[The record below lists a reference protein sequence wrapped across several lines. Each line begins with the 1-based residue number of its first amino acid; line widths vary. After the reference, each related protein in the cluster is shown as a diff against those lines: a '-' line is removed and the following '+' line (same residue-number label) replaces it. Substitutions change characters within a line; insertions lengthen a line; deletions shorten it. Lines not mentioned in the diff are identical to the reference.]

1 MKNEIKKPNISSIFP
16 MLSFVMFAV
25 CIVIVLIMGARLY
38 SRSNQRDSVDYDHR
52 TVTGYVT
59 TRVSQSAVAGH
70 FFVGDFHE
78 GMPRQTGDTFFF
90 TEEIGGELYVT
101 RLYCYDGRLYELF
114 SPADV
119 ELDPDAGECVL
130 PLGSLDFT
138 ITDGFLTAQIVFDDG
153 ACATLRISL
162 RAGGAQDEK

>member
-1 MKNEIKKPNISSIFP
+1 
-16 MLSFVMFAV
+16 MLSFVVFAA

-38 SRSNQRDSVDYDHR
+38 SRSNQRDRADYDHR

-70 FFVGDFHE
+70 CFVGNFHE
-78 GMPRQTGDTFFF
+78 GTPRQTGDTFFF

-101 RLYCYDGRLYELF
+101 RLYCYDGGLYELF
-114 SPADV
+114 CPADV

-130 PLGSLDFT
+130 PLDSLDFT
-138 ITDGFLTAQIVFDDG
+138 ITDGLLTAQIVFDDG
-153 ACATLRISL
+153 VRTILRISL
-162 RAGGAQDEK
+162 RTGGTQDEK